1 VEILIPFDFKSCS
14 IPGNL
19 DGCMDAI
26 SEALFDLD
34 SGSCLEQEGLL
45 SEGLGLLGH
54 PGWSARFP
62 WLLQGVTTRQQ
73 GQTGSEEGFDLG
85 LRGSGAAG
93 VVLQRWDEIQRQSG
107 MQTVVHARQVHGSA
121 VRVHGPLS
129 PGLLLSPDADGHATR
144 EPRVLLAVSLAD
156 CIPVFLVAPETR
168 AICLLHAG
176 WRGTAAGILEEG
188 IARMQDAFGAPPGA
202 LVLHL
207 GPGIAAASYEV
218 GPEVH
223 EAVGLQRPLG
233 PTPLNLR
240 RVLADRALKCGV
252 PQDAITWS
260 LRDTRTDPL
269 LFSHRGGDSGRHLAL
284 LGVRERPAGRS
295 P

>member
-1 VEILIPFDFKSCS
+1 MEILIHFDFKPCS
-14 IPGNL
+14 IPRNF
-19 DGCMDAI
+19 DGCMDAN

-34 SGSCLEQEGLL
+34 SGSFSEQEGLL
-45 SEGLGLLGH
+45 SEGLSLLVH

-62 WLLQGVTTRQQ
+62 WLLQGVTTRIQ
-73 GQTGSEEGFDLG
+73 GHPGSEEGFDLG

-93 VVLQRWDEIQRQSG
+93 AVLERWDEIQRQSG
-107 MQTVVHARQVHGSA
+107 MQTVVHSRQVHGSA

-129 PGLLLSPDADGHATR
+129 PGLLLSPEADGHATR
-144 EPRVLLAVSLAD
+144 EPGVLLAVSLAD
-156 CIPVFLVAPETR
+156 CIPVFLVAPETG
-168 AICLLHAG
+168 AISLLHAG

-188 IARMQDAFGAPPGA
+188 IARMQDAFGAPPSA

-223 EAVGLQRPLG
+223 EAVGFPRPPG
-233 PTPLNLR
+233 PAPLNLR
-240 RVLADRALKCGV
+240 RVLADRAMKCGV
-252 PQDAITWS
+252 HEDEITWS
-260 LRDTRTDPL
+260 RRDTRTDPL
-269 LFSHRGGDSGRHLAL
+269 LFSHRGGDAGRHLAL
-284 LGVRERPAGRS
+284 LGVRERPPGRN